1 MIRLQNS
8 ALNSVP
14 TAAQSGSNHAKKES
28 AQYNKIDGVKLGQ
41 TASNEDPAQV
51 FRDIK
56 KKLQQQGVGETTI
69 SQQLRSAM
77 NALPRDSRGV
87 ITPEL
92 LVDEGRKTSL
102 SQAIERLVL
111 EGLGTGADIAFEH
124 AVSSLFSR
132 YADDLSLDADELE
145 QAKDIM
151 LQEVRDVIADNEVR
165 PWDPNEPAPANL
177 NLDETVEMLQEK
189 VLNRRRLMLEASG
202 DLSRLLS
209 ELTVEAQD
217 GDPANLAELGS
228 FLKKFNS
235 AIQARSSHALRKDA
249 RSRLLSDR
257 VLEPTQPKDREWGLA
272 FMHKLADTPSS

>member
-1 MIRLQNS
+1 MTLGHK
-8 ALNSVP
+8 VP
-14 TAAQSGSNHAKKES
+14 Q
-28 AQYNKIDGVKLGQ
+28 
-41 TASNEDPAQV
+41 EDPAQV
-51 FRDIK
+51 LRDIK
-56 KKLQQQGVGETTI
+56 KKLQRQGVEETTI
-69 SQQLRSAM
+69 NQQLRSAM

-87 ITPEL
+87 ITPEI
-92 LVDEGRKTSL
+92 LVDEERKTSL

-124 AVSSLFSR
+124 AVSSLFST

-145 QAKDIM
+145 QAKALM
-151 LQEVRDVIADNEVR
+151 LQEVRDVIADNDVR
-165 PWDPNEPAPANL
+165 PWDPNEPAPADL

-189 VLNRRRLMLEASG
+189 VLSRRRLMLEASG

-209 ELTVEAQD
+209 ELTIEAQD

-235 AIQARSSHALRKDA
+235 AIRARSSHALRKDA

-257 VLEPTQPKDREWGLA
+257 ILEPSHPKDGEWGLA
-272 FMHKLADTPSS
+272 FMHRLADTPSS